1 VRIYLRP
8 VCSKAPHATDCCSP
22 HRRVFARWA
31 QRVASL
37 VLSIIIFPKFTEGR
51 LPSQSPHGTLFSFGP
66 AETILAGAADN
77 RALSRAAA

>member
-1 VRIYLRP
+1 MPRIVALRIA
-8 VCSKAPHATDCCSP
+8 VSLRDGLK
-22 HRRVFARWA
+22 
-31 QRVASL
+31 RVASL